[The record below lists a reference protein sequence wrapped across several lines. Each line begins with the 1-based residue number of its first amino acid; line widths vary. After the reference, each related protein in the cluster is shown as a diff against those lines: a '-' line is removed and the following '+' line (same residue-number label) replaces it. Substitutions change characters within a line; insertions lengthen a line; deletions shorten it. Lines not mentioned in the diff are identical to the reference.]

1 MGFVRIS
8 ILMSLLLC
16 CLLLVPAFA
25 VDGLD
30 ASGVKL
36 LSGLDVWLTS
46 AAPDVLLRVAP
57 VSVRHHPVG

>member
-1 MGFVRIS
+1 MGA
-8 ILMSLLLC
+8 LLC
-16 CLLLVPAFA
+16 YLLLVPASA

-46 AAPDVLLRVAP
+46 AAPDVLLRVEEW
-57 VSVRHHPVG
+57 R

>member
-1 MGFVRIS
+1 
-8 ILMSLLLC
+8 MSLLLC